1 MYCAECV
8 MRRRIAAIEATG
20 KEPTLT
26 AGSESEQLGF
36 DTTLYGPL
44 REALT
49 VVQGT
54 ALCEVHIVECLKIQ
68 HVSPLAAPNGGQII
82 RAVG

>member
-20 KEPTLT
+20 KEPTLN
-26 AGSESEQLGF
+26 ASFEQFGF
-36 DTTLYGPL
+36 DTTVYGPV